1 MFVLIHAYMICVA
14 RTKPQFCP
22 DLQHNF
28 NVLKKKKKKKKKQG
42 KLLIYCRESGAGF
55 SYMLLSKKDEN
66 LLAGLHIG
74 AGERRILP
82 ELLHLQIKTF
92 SEV

>member
-1 MFVLIHAYMICVA
+1 MLTWYALPGRNHNFVLIYNIISM
-14 RTKPQFCP
+14 FW
-22 DLQHNF
+22 
-28 NVLKKKKKKKKKQG
+28 KKKKKKKKKG
-42 KLLIYCRESGAGF
+42 KRLIYCRESGAGF

>member
-28 NVLKKKKKKKKKQG
+28 NVLKKKKQKKQG

-55 SYMLLSKKDEN
+55 SYMFLSKKYEN

>member
-1 MFVLIHAYMICVA
+1 MICVA